1 MNKAQVSA
9 FVENPP
15 RDVWLRAGSRSVLIR
30 RRTAVITAVL
40 LLSVVATGL
49 WALGVGGSSLN
60 HFKVAEVLMGG
71 GTPGQRMIL
80 VQWRAPRILAAVVVG
95 GALGISGAI
104 FQTLTRNPLGSPDLI
119 GFTMGAQT
127 GILVAVIV
135 AGASLA
141 SVTSFALV
149 GGLLAGA
156 IVYALSFKGGFGGLR
171 LILGGIAVSSMLGSF
186 NRWLIVQADSDTAY
200 GALKAVTGTFASVGW
215 DTAGWSLAG
224 IALISLLALGFS
236 QSLETLSLGHEL
248 GTTLGL
254 PMQRIQALMVLTGVA
269 LVALATVVAGPI
281 SFIALLAPH
290 IARSLCRSYVAPLVA
305 SALTGS
311 LLLLAADVLG
321 QAVLE
326 SLPVGIVTSALGG
339 LYFLALLIAE
349 TRKKL

>member
-1 MNKAQVSA
+1 MTKTQLSSSSVQ
-9 FVENPP
+9 PP
-15 RDVWLRAGSRSVLIR
+15 QSLWLRAGSRSVLIH
-30 RRTAVITAVL
+30 RRTAMISVAL
-40 LLSVVATGL
+40 LLLVIATGI
-49 WALGVGGSSLN
+49 WALGIGGSSLN
-60 HFKVAEVLMGG
+60 HHKVIEILTGG
-71 GTPGQRMIL
+71 GTTGQRMIL
-80 VQWRAPRILAAVVVG
+80 LQWRAPRIFAAVVVG

-127 GILVAVIV
+127 GILVAIIV

-215 DTAGWSLAG
+215 DTAGWALAG
-224 IALISLLALGFS
+224 IALISLLVFGFS
-236 QSLETLSLGHEL
+236 KSLETLSLGADL

-254 PMQRIQALMVLTGVA
+254 PLQRIQALMVLTGVA
-269 LVALATVVAGPI
+269 LVALSTVVAGPI

-290 IARSLCRSYVAPLVA
+290 IARTLCRSYTSPLLA
-305 SALTGS
+305 SALTGA
-311 LLLLAADVLG
+311 LLLLVADVLG